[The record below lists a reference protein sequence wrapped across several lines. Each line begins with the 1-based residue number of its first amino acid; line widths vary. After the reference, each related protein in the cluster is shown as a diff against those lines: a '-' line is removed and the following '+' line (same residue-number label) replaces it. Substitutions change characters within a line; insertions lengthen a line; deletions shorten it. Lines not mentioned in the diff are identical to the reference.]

1 MSFDKNALLLY
12 GVTDRS
18 WLNGK
23 SLALQVEESLKGGV
37 TMVQLREKGL
47 DCGSFMK
54 EALEIKALCQK
65 YGVPFLINDDAW
77 IALESGA
84 DGVHVGQED
93 MEASGARKLLGAD
106 KIVGVTAHSVEQAL
120 LAQAAGADYLGLG
133 AVFPTGTKDDAGLM
147 DLETVKAICGAVNIP
162 CVAIG
167 GINPGNIMEL
177 AGCGLAGVSVV
188 SAIYAQEDICKATQ
202 TLREASEEMLRK

>member
-1 MSFDKNALLLY
+1 MSFDKDALLLY
-12 GVTDRS
+12 AVTDRS

-23 SLALQVEESLKGGV
+23 SLVWQVEESLKGGV
-37 TMVQLREKGL
+37 TMVQLREKSL
-47 DCGSFMK
+47 DRESFIR
-54 EALEIKALCQK
+54 EALEINALCRRS
-65 YGVPFLINDDAW
+65 GVPFLINDDAG

-93 MEASGARKLLGAD
+93 MEASGVRKLLGAD

-120 LAQAAGADYLGLG
+120 RAQAAGADYLGLG
-133 AVFPTGTKDDAGLM
+133 AVFPTGTKDDASLM

-167 GINPGNIMEL
+167 GINSGNVMEL

-188 SAIYAQEDICKATQ
+188 SAIYAQEDIRKAAQ
-202 TLREASEEMLRK
+202 TLRETSEKMLRT